1 MSEADEIWLT
11 IKHNNNY
18 EVSNAGEVRNKHTK
32 KVLKPAISNKGYY
45 MVALSCK
52 GKSHT
57 YTVHKLVM
65 EHFNRCSMAGEVINH
80 IDGNKLNNN
89 IQNLEYVTQ
98 KENVKKAWANNL
110 CENVRKSLF
119 ERKHSSKIKTSREI
133 IQTDL
138 NGNEINRF
146 VSIRDA
152 ERKTGIHNTLILKCC
167 KGTQETTHGYKFE
180 YVNARTKS
188 NK

>member
-1 MSEADEIWLT
+1 MSEADKIWLT

-65 EHFNRCSMAGEVINH
+65 EHFNRCSMVGEVINH

-98 KENVKKAWANNL
+98 KENVQKAWANNL
-110 CENVRKSLF
+110 CENVRKSLL

-133 IQTDL
+133 MQTDL
-138 NGNEINRF
+138 SGNEISRF

-152 ERKTGIHNTLILKCC
+152 ERKTGIHNSLILKCC
-167 KGTQETTHGYKFE
+167 KGAQETTHGYKFE
-180 YVNARTKS
+180 YVDARTKS